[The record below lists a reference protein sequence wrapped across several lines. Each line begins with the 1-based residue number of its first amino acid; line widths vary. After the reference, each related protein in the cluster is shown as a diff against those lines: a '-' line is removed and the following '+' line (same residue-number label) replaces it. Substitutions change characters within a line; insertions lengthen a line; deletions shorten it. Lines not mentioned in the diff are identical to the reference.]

1 MKIRGI
7 FQYWRKMTAEA
18 AVQNEP
24 GRSMVEMLGVLAI
37 IGVLSI
43 GGIAGYT
50 MAMNR
55 YKANQILDLAS
66 KLSMAVQARTPI
78 ANPTSSWNDQLQLNH
93 IAEQI
98 YNESGVSYSGTIGW
112 SGEYETTYVVEENG
126 AVTLYGGINGIR
138 NALGS
143 ILGADVSH
151 GGSINVV
158 KIQ

>member
-1 MKIRGI
+1 MKTAKI
-7 FQYWRKMTAEA
+7 FKFVTNRRVQRK
-18 AVQNEP
+18 VQKEQ

-66 KLSMAVQARTPI
+66 KLFMAVQARTPI

-93 IAEQI
+93 IAGQI

-112 SGEYETTYVVEENG
+112 SDEYETTFFVEPDGSVDMWVRNNG
-126 AVTLYGGINGIR
+126 VYK
-138 NALGS
+138 ALISITGS
-143 ILGADVSH
+143 EDRDGSL
-151 GGSINVV
+151 SINAE
-158 KIQ
+158 

>member
-1 MKIRGI
+1 MKIANI
-7 FQYWRKMTAEA
+7 ILAMKNKPTHHTVYKEQ
-18 AVQNEP
+18 

-43 GGIAGYT
+43 GAIAGYT

-55 YKANQILDLAS
+55 YRANQILDMAS
-66 KLSMAVQARTPI
+66 KMSMAVQARTPI
-78 ANPTSSWNDQLQLNH
+78 ANPTSSWNDQLQLDH
-93 IAEQI
+93 IAGQI

-112 SGEYETTYVVEENG
+112 SDEYETIYMVKENG
-126 AVTLYGGINGIR
+126 AVSLYGGTNGIR

-151 GGSINVV
+151 GAV
-158 KIQ
+158 

>member
-1 MKIRGI
+1 MKIANI
-7 FQYWRKMTAEA
+7 ILAMKNKPTHHTVYKEQ
-18 AVQNEP
+18 

-43 GGIAGYT
+43 GAIAGYT

-55 YKANQILDLAS
+55 YRANQILDMAS
-66 KLSMAVQARTPI
+66 KMSMAVQARTPI

-93 IAEQI
+93 IAGQI

-112 SGEYETTYVVEENG
+112 SDEYETIYMVKENG
-126 AVTLYGGINGIR
+126 AVSLYGGTNGIR

-151 GGSINVV
+151 GAV
-158 KIQ
+158 

>member
-7 FQYWRKMTAEA
+7 FQYWKKMTAEA
-18 AVQNEP
+18 AVQKEQ

-66 KLSMAVQARTPI
+66 KLSVMAQTGYA
-78 ANPTSSWNDQLQLNH
+78 ADAENWNG
-93 IAEQI
+93 ITEEM
-98 YNESGVSYSGTIGW
+98 YNELDMVDYGGSGGA
-112 SGEYETTYVVEENG
+112 YETTFDVDKKGNVNVWSENNS
-126 AVTLYGGINGIR
+126 IQ
-138 NALGS
+138 NALRSVTGIDAPTS
-143 ILGADVSH
+143 ASLRVIT
-151 GGSINVV
+151 V
-158 KIQ
+158 K

>member
-7 FQYWRKMTAEA
+7 FQYWKKMTAEA
-18 AVQNEP
+18 AVQKEQ

-66 KLSMAVQARTPI
+66 KLSVMAQTGYA
-78 ANPTSSWNDQLQLNH
+78 ADAENWNG
-93 IAEQI
+93 ITEEM
-98 YNESGVSYSGTIGW
+98 YNELSMEAYEYGAGGA
-112 SGEYETTYVVEENG
+112 YETTFDVGLEGNVNVWSENNSIQN
-126 AVTLYGGINGIR
+126 ALRSVTGINAPTSASLRVIT
-138 NALGS
+138 
-143 ILGADVSH
+143 
-151 GGSINVV
+151 V
-158 KIQ
+158 K